1 MARLIPLNGLIGGE
15 FSLWHVQNSGDTR
28 VGRNGLFLTTCLK
41 MINNIINFCL
51 FQVGWF
57 VCILGAAW
65 NYTYIAIA
73 ISIGILFLHLYLT
86 DKNAND
92 IKLSAIAA
100 TFGFI
105 FDGIMQFNNM
115 IIYNNPGVPYPF
127 TPIWIVILWIL
138 FAITLNHSLAWLK
151 GRTSLA
157 MLFGLMGGP
166 LVYLAGEKLMAV
178 TIVSPNTLIV
188 LAVGWA
194 FITPLLISF
203 GEKK

>member
-1 MARLIPLNGLIGGE
+1 
-15 FSLWHVQNSGDTR
+15 
-28 VGRNGLFLTTCLK
+28 

-65 NYTYIAIA
+65 NYTYVAII

-100 TFGFI
+100 TIGFS

-151 GRTSLA
+151 GRTALA

-178 TIVSPNTLIV
+178 TIANPNTLIV
-188 LAVGWA
+188 LAIGWA

>member
-1 MARLIPLNGLIGGE
+1 
-15 FSLWHVQNSGDTR
+15 
-28 VGRNGLFLTTCLK
+28 

-86 DKNAND
+86 DKKAND

-166 LVYLAGEKLMAV
+166 LVYLAGERLMAV
-178 TIVSPNTLIV
+178 TIASPNTFIV
-188 LAVGWA
+188 LAIGWA

>member
-1 MARLIPLNGLIGGE
+1 M
-15 FSLWHVQNSGDTR
+15 
-28 VGRNGLFLTTCLK
+28 
-41 MINNIINFCL
+41 
-51 FQVGWF
+51 GWF

-100 TFGFI
+100 TFGLT
-105 FDGIMQFNNM
+105 FDGFMQFNNM

-178 TIVSPNTLIV
+178 TIASPNTLIV
-188 LAVGWA
+188 LAIGWA
-194 FITPLLISF
+194 LITPLLISF

>member
-1 MARLIPLNGLIGGE
+1 M
-15 FSLWHVQNSGDTR
+15 
-28 VGRNGLFLTTCLK
+28 
-41 MINNIINFCL
+41 
-51 FQVGWF
+51 GWF

-105 FDGIMQFNNM
+105 FDGFMLFNNM

-166 LVYLAGEKLMAV
+166 LVYLAGEKLLAV
-178 TIVSPNTLIV
+178 TIASPNTLIV
-188 LAVGWA
+188 LAIGWA
-194 FITPLLISF
+194 LITPLLISF

>member
-1 MARLIPLNGLIGGE
+1 
-15 FSLWHVQNSGDTR
+15 
-28 VGRNGLFLTTCLK
+28 

-65 NYTYIAIA
+65 NFTYIAIA

-86 DKNAND
+86 DKTAND

-115 IIYNNPGVPYPF
+115 IIYNNPGVPYPL

-151 GRTSLA
+151 GRISLA
-157 MLFGLMGGP
+157 MLFGLM
-166 LVYLAGEKLMAV
+166 AV
-178 TIVSPNTLIV
+178 TIASPNTLIV
-188 LAVGWA
+188 LAIGWA

>member
-1 MARLIPLNGLIGGE
+1 
-15 FSLWHVQNSGDTR
+15 
-28 VGRNGLFLTTCLK
+28 

-105 FDGIMQFNNM
+105 FDGIMHFNNM

-157 MLFGLMGGP
+157 ILFGLMGGP

-178 TIVSPNTLIV
+178 TIASPNTLIV
-188 LAVGWA
+188 LAIGWA
-194 FITPLLISF
+194 LITPLLISF

>member
-1 MARLIPLNGLIGGE
+1 M
-15 FSLWHVQNSGDTR
+15 
-28 VGRNGLFLTTCLK
+28 
-41 MINNIINFCL
+41 
-51 FQVGWF
+51 GWF

-100 TFGFI
+100 TLGFI
-105 FDGIMQFNNM
+105 FDGFMQFNNM

-178 TIVSPNTLIV
+178 TIASPNTLIV
-188 LAVGWA
+188 LAIGWA
-194 FITPLLISF
+194 LITPLLISF

>member
-1 MARLIPLNGLIGGE
+1 MAKLIPLNGLIGGE

-86 DKNAND
+86 DKTAND

-105 FDGIMQFNNM
+105 FDGF
-115 IIYNNPGVPYPF
+115 P
-127 TPIWIVILWIL
+127 
-138 FAITLNHSLAWLK
+138 
-151 GRTSLA
+151 RTQSQAEALDGF
-157 MLFGLMGGP
+157 LSTK
-166 LVYLAGEKLMAV
+166 GEKINGMVALEV
-178 TIVSPNTLIV
+178 PED
-188 LAVGWA
+188 
-194 FITPLLISF
+194 LLVER
-203 GEKK
+203 G

>member
-1 MARLIPLNGLIGGE
+1 
-15 FSLWHVQNSGDTR
+15 
-28 VGRNGLFLTTCLK
+28 

-105 FDGIMQFNNM
+105 FDGFMQFNNM

-166 LVYLAGEKLMAV
+166 LVYLAGEKLLAV
-178 TIVSPNTLIV
+178 TIANPNTLIV
-188 LAVGWA
+188 LAIGWA
-194 FITPLLISF
+194 LITPLLISF

>member
-1 MARLIPLNGLIGGE
+1 
-15 FSLWHVQNSGDTR
+15 
-28 VGRNGLFLTTCLK
+28 

-105 FDGIMQFNNM
+105 FDGIMQFSNM

-178 TIVSPNTLIV
+178 TIASPNTLIV
-188 LAVGWA
+188 LSIGWA